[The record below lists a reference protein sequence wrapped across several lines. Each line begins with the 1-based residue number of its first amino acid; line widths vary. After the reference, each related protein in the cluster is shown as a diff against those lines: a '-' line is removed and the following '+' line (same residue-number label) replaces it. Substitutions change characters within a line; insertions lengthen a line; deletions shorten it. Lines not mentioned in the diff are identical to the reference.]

1 MDAWR
6 SYAKST
12 TRQDTPVLETS
23 SLLCD
28 SHNKVFCR
36 LPSHCVAAS
45 KSKASSVDSVLV
57 DEDEWDSLRRLCGAA
72 PPIMLVARGRAVD
85 EGEEKFKLVNG
96 KLYPKEDGS
105 SSVVHFFETTPEF
118 CDECQEAEE
127 LNYRSGFI
135 YVVKRADT
143 TKSSGG
149 NPSSSKSIASA
160 GDSSDII
167 EIPSEGGLRQT
178 TIDGSSSRPNKRART
193 GRSLQK
199 KRERIPLSVQPDLTV
214 RTLKES
220 VRF

>member
-1 MDAWR
+1 MDTWR
-6 SYAKST
+6 SYAKSN
-12 TRQDTPVLETS
+12 TRRDTPVLETS

-28 SHNKVFCR
+28 RHSKVFCR

-57 DEDEWDSLRRLCGAA
+57 DEVEWGSLLRLYGAA
-72 PPIMLVARGRAVD
+72 PPIMLVARGRTVD
-85 EGEEKFKLVNG
+85 EGEEKFKVVNG

-105 SSVVHFFETTPEF
+105 SSVVHFFEFTPEF
-118 CDECQEAEE
+118 CDECQEEEE

-135 YVVKRADT
+135 YVVKRADS

-149 NPSSSKSIASA
+149 NAPPSKSIVSVA
-160 GDSSDII
+160 DSSDII

-193 GRSLQK
+193 GRSLKK
-199 KRERIPLSVQPDLTV
+199 KRERIPLSVQPDFTV

-220 VRF
+220 VSF